1 MDTWLVIV
9 LSVLALIVVIGIIY
23 WVTQGKERMLQQR
36 RDSAAEHRQEAQTAA
51 QRAGEA
57 DVSARRDAEIAEQER
72 ERAAELQRK
81 AAQRDP
87 DTP

>member
-9 LSVLALIVVIGIIY
+9 LAVLALLVIGIIY
-23 WVTQGKERMLQQR
+23 WVSQGKERMLQQR

-57 DVSARRDAEIAEQER
+57 DVSARREAEVAEQER